1 MASIGATCCAPLPP
15 GKKRRRPK
23 GQRREAR
30 PGGYAG
36 LIGLLF
42 PAASADP
49 GGRDQGLVRR
59 TCATRHLEVRHWI
72 TSFPLLHLEA
82 VMPSRAAPVKAFWMS
97 KPSRCA
103 LRPQNAPG
111 AHGKPRRLLSA
122 DPTSCLL
129 MKRVPS
135 APLLAG
141 NGVRGLL
148 TLTRYK
154 GAMCD
159 GGNPCARQSES
170 APAGRAG
177 RGNVPGSGDGGS
189 GKGRRAPTSRR
200 GARRRRLRRSARPCG
215 RRPGELEVHS
225 CCP

>member
-82 VMPSRAAPVKAFWMS
+82 VMPSRATAVKAFSLRHARRHTVPAAQAGQASRSPAAKLMRDMS
-97 KPSRCA
+97 DSYPK
-103 LRPQNAPG
+103 
-111 AHGKPRRLLSA
+111 
-122 DPTSCLL
+122 SCLDC
-129 MKRVPS
+129 RSP
-135 APLLAG
+135 
-141 NGVRGLL
+141 
-148 TLTRYK
+148 T
-154 GAMCD
+154 
-159 GGNPCARQSES
+159 ARQPSKTAELRHFLLPS
-170 APAGRAG
+170 PVRFPTDMCPMPVRFLRHLSHSGGRAVG
-177 RGNVPGSGDGGS
+177 PSPGL
-189 GKGRRAPTSRR
+189 RVRARAQRPASTPTPPSEA
-200 GARRRRLRRSARPCG
+200 ARARLRGSR
-215 RRPGELEVHS
+215 
-225 CCP
+225 